1 MSAPHFVFASGSY
14 ASADSPAG
22 ARVRDLAE
30 ALAAEGHRVTVIA
43 IRGPADF
50 ALPEEETIGGVEVIR
65 VGNPISPLAPRWQQI
80 WGYVQIY
87 TLLGWRVWKAGAV
100 EAVISLTDPPLQ
112 VVAVTLASG
121 RARRRI
127 HWVQDVYP
135 EVAEELGVIPHDGI
149 LAKVLRW
156 ISTWALRRQDEVVVV
171 GRCMRERLKAR
182 GVEWRRI
189 EVIPT
194 WSSVA
199 PATGDDVAAKQR
211 ALGWEGKFVV
221 LCPGNPGPAH
231 DFETVIDAARRV
243 RDSRIQIVFAGGG
256 APTEEVRKAA
266 EGVGNIG
273 FLSTPVEDQ
282 TGVLLGAASLHLAT
296 LRAGLSG
303 LLVPDELYAAF
314 AVSCPAAFVG
324 PADSEAARLLED
336 TGAGFSVRNGDAVG
350 LAELLDKLAA
360 SPDMVREY
368 REAAGRFAARCSLR
382 QALPKWREV
391 LE

>member
-14 ASADSPAG
+14 ASAEGSAG

-43 IRGPADF
+43 VRGPGDVARPDR
-50 ALPEEETIGGVEVIR
+50 ETTQGVEVIR
-65 VGNPISPLAPRWQQI
+65 VGNPASPSAPLWQRI
-80 WGYVQIY
+80 WGYVETY
-87 TLLGWRVWKAGAV
+87 TLLGWRVWKTGAV

-112 VVAVTLASG
+112 VVVVTLASG

-127 HWVQDVYP
+127 HWAQDIYP
-135 EVAEELGVIPHDGI
+135 EVAEELGAVPRDGI

-156 ISTWALRRQDEVVVV
+156 ISTWALRRQDEVVAV

-189 EVIPT
+189 EVIPN
-194 WSSVA
+194 WSSVT
-199 PATGDDVAAKQR
+199 PVTREDVAAKQR

-221 LCPGNPGPAH
+221 LCPGSPGPEH
-231 DFETVIDAARRV
+231 DFETVIDAARRI
-243 RDSRIQIVFAGGG
+243 RNSRIQIVFAGGEECL
-256 APTEEVRKAA
+256 EEVRQAA

-273 FLSTPVEDQ
+273 FFSVPPEDQ
-282 TGVLLGAASLHLAT
+282 LGAFLGAASLHLVT
-296 LRAGLSG
+296 MRAGLSG
-303 LLVPDELYAAF
+303 LSVPDEIYAAF
-314 AVSCPAAFVG
+314 AVSRPAVFVG
-324 PADSEAARLLED
+324 PADSEASRLLKD
-336 TGAGFSVRNGDAVG
+336 AGAGFSVHNGDAAG

-360 SPDMVREY
+360 SPDMMRGCC
-368 REAAGRFAARCSLR
+368 EAAGRLAGRCSLR